1 MSDKV
6 RVDVAM
12 VQRGLTP
19 SREQAQALIMAGQVY
34 RKEVKILKAS
44 EKVGESDDLH
54 VKGSSNPYVGRGA
67 LKLDKALLDEMLA
80 HQLSERHAR
89 ALLRLP
95 VELREAALHH
105 IIEEGLTVAKTEA
118 YIDTLLDPKPA
129 KPKRKP
135 LIHIKDIRLFLN
147 TINRSL
153 GIMNRAGVGASCGK
167 EETDDEIVLTITIP
181 KSDA

>member
-54 VKGSSNPYVGRGA
+54 VKGNSNPYVGRGA

-89 ALLRLP
+89 AR
-95 VELREAALHH
+95 RAAPAARHL
-105 IIEEGLTVAKTEA
+105 
-118 YIDTLLDPKPA
+118 PKP
-129 KPKRKP
+129 
-135 LIHIKDIRLFLN
+135 IR
-147 TINRSL
+147 
-153 GIMNRAGVGASCGK
+153 M
-167 EETDDEIVLTITIP
+167 
-181 KSDA
+181 